1 MAHASV
7 ARGLFFA
14 GLGGVCWGFS
24 GACAQLLTDTYDI
37 SIPWLICVRLLFG
50 SVFFL
55 TLAALKSPGRLR
67 KVPKE
72 PKLLGILVL
81 YAVLGVLGP
90 QVFYLTTIS
99 FTNAGIATVMER
111 MGLILILAITC
122 FKFRRVPKVRE
133 VLGVILALV
142 GVFLIATEGNVGHLA
157 ISPEGLICG
166 CILAVTMVFYTVL
179 PVHLLA
185 EWGNFVTTG
194 LGMLI
199 AGILA
204 WVVVQP
210 WTIAVDLTPEVIFYV
225 ALMVIAGTFCSY
237 GFFMQGVKEAGS
249 MKAGLMG
256 CTEPVAAT
264 AFAAIWLGTTFAPP
278 VLVGIVLII
287 VMIFLVQGSE
297 E

>member
-1 MAHASV
+1 
-7 ARGLFFA
+7 
-14 GLGGVCWGFS
+14 
-24 GACAQLLTDTYDI
+24 
-37 SIPWLICVRLLFG
+37 
-50 SVFFL
+50 
-55 TLAALKSPGRLR
+55 
-67 KVPKE
+67 
-72 PKLLGILVL
+72 
-81 YAVLGVLGP
+81 
-90 QVFYLTTIS
+90 
-99 FTNAGIATVMER
+99 
-111 MGLILILAITC
+111 
-122 FKFRRVPKVRE
+122 
-133 VLGVILALV
+133 
-142 GVFLIATEGNVGHLA
+142 
-157 ISPEGLICG
+157 
-166 CILAVTMVFYTVL
+166 MVFYTVL
-179 PVHLLA
+179 PVRLLA